1 MFKKIHKMINSR
13 EDLNLEENK
22 KDNEIKLSNKNS
34 AIQNFNFNSLNNSTF
49 KLSKTMKINLRK
61 SKVLFKESKEIV
73 DEFEEDKDIPWIREE
88 DC

>member
-1 MFKKIHKMINSR
+1 
-13 EDLNLEENK
+13 
-22 KDNEIKLSNKNS
+22 
-34 AIQNFNFNSLNNSTF
+34 
-49 KLSKTMKINLRK
+49 MKINLRK